1 MNNLILKSPSSLI
14 DVSDFDSSTIQVLD
28 FNNNIDVDAWIS
40 NTVSVI
46 NQKHFVGNIFIPL
59 CFGDIL
65 SDFLG
70 LSLAMHI
77 RTSVGVNQISN
88 LFLYGVNNLELIFQ
102 NEMSSI
108 LKIKGVYLIDYN
120 KKSIKDKTLTSTVI
134 LKKEELISE
143 LNKIELKIPDN
154 LGNNHSVANVW
165 GMHRLLE
172 LEGISSDDILSLKT
186 KAINLNSV
194 YFKWLVAKNSNS
206 KLINDEITETR
217 KDYSEQGK
225 GPKVLFKIDLSKF
238 PTKNRKS

>member
-1 MNNLILKSPSSLI
+1 
-14 DVSDFDSSTIQVLD
+14 
-28 FNNNIDVDAWIS
+28 
-40 NTVSVI
+40 
-46 NQKHFVGNIFIPL
+46 
-59 CFGDIL
+59 
-65 SDFLG
+65 
-70 LSLAMHI
+70 MHI